1 MMLSIIVNHYKSP
14 EVLKLCL
21 NYLKKNAPQGSEIIV
36 TDSETLEKTQDM
48 MRYDFPEIIFLQEK
62 GNIGFA
68 KSVNRG
74 IGNAQGDF
82 FLIINADVMITEKN
96 AIPQM
101 LAYMKKHKDIGIL
114 GPRLFNINGEHQS
127 SCFRF
132 YTPRTIIARRTPFG
146 KTPWG
151 KRELDRFLIN
161 HRGLTP
167 MAFGSDPGPLEPA
180 PVDWLMGSTLLVRKA
195 AYEDVGP
202 MNEEYF
208 MYMEDVDWCRS
219 FWKKEWKVVYYPET
233 FFYHYHF
240 RASKGSNP
248 VVDLFTNKYARIHL
262 LSAIKYFRK
271 YGLKVPKYGI

>member
-1 MMLSIIVNHYKSP
+1 MAL
-14 EVLKLCL
+14 
-21 NYLKKNAPQGSEIIV
+21 GS
-36 TDSETLEKTQDM
+36 
-48 MRYDFPEIIFLQEK
+48 
-62 GNIGFA
+62 N
-68 KSVNRG
+68 
-74 IGNAQGDF
+74 
-82 FLIINADVMITEKN
+82 
-96 AIPQM
+96 
-101 LAYMKKHKDIGIL
+101 
-114 GPRLFNINGEHQS
+114 
-127 SCFRF
+127 
-132 YTPRTIIARRTPFG
+132 
-146 KTPWG
+146 
-151 KRELDRFLIN
+151 
-161 HRGLTP
+161 
-167 MAFGSDPGPLEPA
+167 PGPLEPA